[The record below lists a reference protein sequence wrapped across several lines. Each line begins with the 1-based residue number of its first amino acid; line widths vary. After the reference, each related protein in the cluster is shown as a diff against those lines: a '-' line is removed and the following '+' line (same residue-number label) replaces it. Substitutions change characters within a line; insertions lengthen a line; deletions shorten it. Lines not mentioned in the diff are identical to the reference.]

1 MSKRRYKMSKRA
13 DAQAETRQRI
23 VDAVVALH
31 EELGPKATTISAI
44 AERAGVQRLTVYRH
58 FPDDMALFAACTA
71 EWASANPHPDPA
83 SWQSLKD
90 GTSRTRAAL
99 EALYGYYA
107 GTADMWQKSFRD
119 APDVPAL
126 DQPIAAFQQYLTDIR
141 TDLCASLD
149 PGNVALGRTLDH
161 LLAFPTWESLHA
173 LCGSPGEAVAL
184 AMSWIDA
191 QVNT

>member
-1 MSKRRYKMSKRA
+1 MSKRSYKMSKRA

-31 EELGPKATTISAI
+31 QELGPKATTISAI
-44 AERAGVQRLTVYRH
+44 AEKAGVQRLTVYRH

-71 EWASANPHPDPA
+71 EWAAANPRPDPA
-83 SWQSLKD
+83 SWQCLKD
-90 GTSRTRAAL
+90 GASCTRAAL
-99 EALYGYYA
+99 EALYDYYA
-107 GTADMWQKSFRD
+107 GTADMWRKSFRD

-126 DQPIAAFQQYLTDIR
+126 DQPMAAFQQYLTDIR
-141 TDLCASLD
+141 TNLCASLD
-149 PGNVALGRTLDH
+149 PGNVALERTLDH

-173 LCGSPGEAVAL
+173 LCGSPREAVAL

-191 QVNT
+191 QGKK